1 MLLQKAPLSYYED
14 GMITVLLFSGE
25 GKAPRSY
32 KPLIRE
38 ELSQLL
44 SFPNTSSL
52 HIYNVTTHN
61 VERVLAL
68 VRFAKSLYNV
78 PIFCYYDKS
87 KVEAPELP
95 YLCEKIIHYRG

>member
-14 GMITVLLFSGE
+14 GMITVLLFTGE

-44 SFPNTSSL
+44 SFPNTTSL
-52 HIYNVTTHN
+52 HIYNVTSQNYESVH
-61 VERVLAL
+61 AL
-68 VRFAKSLYNV
+68 VRYVRSTSNV
-78 PIFCYYDKS
+78 QIFCYIEKS
-87 KVEAPELP
+87 LDATQLKPM
-95 YLCEKIIHYRG
+95 CTKIIRGIL